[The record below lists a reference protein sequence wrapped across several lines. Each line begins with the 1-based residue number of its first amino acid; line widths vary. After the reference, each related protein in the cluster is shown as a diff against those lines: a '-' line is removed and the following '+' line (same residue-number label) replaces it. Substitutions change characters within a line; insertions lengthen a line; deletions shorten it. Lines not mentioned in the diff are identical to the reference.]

1 MQLDWAPL
9 CGSTMADKLAGKN
22 WVDCLHS
29 TSTAPWG
36 GDRGFYIFI
45 LDIANGLMIDVVY
58 TELFNELA
66 EGFVK
71 RLNLRTEQV
80 RT

>member
-36 GDRGFYIFI
+36 GDRGFYILRSAGLLRPAGWRPWLLHFAGRIQAFI
-45 LDIANGLMIDVVY
+45 YSRDVS
-58 TELFNELA
+58 
-66 EGFVK
+66 
-71 RLNLRTEQV
+71 
-80 RT
+80 